1 MRGNVEMWI
10 LSAFSINRALAA
22 KKCGNVTL
30 TLLIP
35 KSIDVTF
42 NLFGTKLTYII
53 FFAKKF
59 GKTKMF
65 IVSLHR
71 NLKKEKNNYE
81 HAANTPRYEHASATL
96 PSLYGHV
103 HDGREMLAYMEGN

>member
-10 LSAFSINRALAA
+10 LSAFSINRALA
-22 KKCGNVTL
+22 
-30 TLLIP
+30 I
-35 KSIDVTF
+35 TF
-42 NLFGTKLTYII
+42 FGTKLTYII

-71 NLKKEKNNYE
+71 NLKKERNNYE
-81 HAANTPRYEHASATL
+81 HATNTPRYERTSVTL
-96 PSLYGHV
+96 PSRYGHV
-103 HDGREMLAYMEGN
+103 HDGREMLA